1 MKKKYGSIALKML
14 EEILRISEGLPLI
27 FLDRKEFHRR
37 LSSDDFSYSKF
48 MDRIRRL
55 EKENFIKIGDSANGL
70 SIEITNKGR
79 IKCIENSKNNEVDG
93 KWRML
98 SFDIPEKYRNKRNV
112 FRRSIK
118 KIGYK
123 QVQKS
128 LWVCP
133 YIRGEEVELIEEE
146 LGINEYV
153 AYLVV
158 EKTDIDEYLKELF
171 KNTTTRGRSS

>member
-1 MKKKYGSIALKML
+1 MEKKRRSITLDIL
-14 EEILRISEGLPLI
+14 EEILRVSEGISLI

-37 LSSDDFSYSKF
+37 LRYEDFSYSKF
-48 MDRIRRL
+48 MDRIRRF
-55 EKENFIKIGDSANGL
+55 EKEDLIEIKDTIEGI
-70 SIEITNKGR
+70 SIELTNKGK
-79 IKCIENSKNNEVDG
+79 IKCIENSTDDEVDG

-98 SFDIPEKYRNKRNV
+98 SFDIPEKFRSKRNQ

-133 YIRGEEVELIEEE
+133 YVRGEQVELIEKE
-146 LGINEYV
+146 LGINQYV
-153 AYLVV
+153 AYLLV
-158 EKTDIDEYLKELF
+158 EKTDIDEYLKKLF
-171 KNTTTRGRSS
+171 I